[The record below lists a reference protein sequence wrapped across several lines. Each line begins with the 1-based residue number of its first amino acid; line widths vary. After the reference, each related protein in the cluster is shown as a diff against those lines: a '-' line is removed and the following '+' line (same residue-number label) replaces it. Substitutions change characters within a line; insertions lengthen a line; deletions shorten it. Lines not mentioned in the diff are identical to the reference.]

1 MMTTTTDE
9 VDRLEAERLRPVPP
23 VDHEP
28 PWLPDLRRLIAALA
42 DLLLTEEQR

>member
-1 MMTTTTDE
+1 MATTTEE

-28 PWLPDLRRLIAALA
+28 AWLPDLRRLIAALA
-42 DLLLTEEQR
+42 DLLLTEDK